1 MSEPETTSESNRER
15 GRGRKRRARKERW
28 EERERRKREK
38 RRKSGRGREEISCV
52 RGREG
57 MRERNCV
64 CEDRKSV
71 YISACEVV

>member
-1 MSEPETTSESNRER
+1 MGRER
-15 GRGRKRRARKERW
+15 EEKER
-28 EERERRKREK
+28 EKEKERERKGGDFVCERE
-38 RRKSGRGREEISCV
+38 G
-52 RGREG
+52 GREG